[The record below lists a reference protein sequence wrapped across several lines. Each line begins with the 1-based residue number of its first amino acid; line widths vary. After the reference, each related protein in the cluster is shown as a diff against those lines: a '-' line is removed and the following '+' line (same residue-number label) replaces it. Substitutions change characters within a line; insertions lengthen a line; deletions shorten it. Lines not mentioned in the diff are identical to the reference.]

1 MFPSVRL
8 ALYFTGLCAVFS
20 GAWLAEVT
28 GSLIPLAL
36 GGSLP

>member
-8 ALYFTGLCAVFS
+8 VLYFTGLCAVFS